1 MGVTTHFLL
10 WCLGLR
16 QAETQ
21 TTETERNALASHCR
35 GRKKVVEIGVWH
47 GVTSNVLLGSMSEEG
62 VFYAVDPYPTGRLGI
77 SLQQII
83 AHRECRKHARGR
95 VRWIR
100 ETGHASARVAEEE
113 GWGLVDFV
121 FIDGDHSYEGI
132 KADWLAWGGL
142 VSEGGIIGLHDSR
155 STPKRPIPEAGSV
168 IYTNEVILSDARFEM
183 LEQVDSLTLLRKR
196 S

>member
-1 MGVTTHFLL
+1 
-10 WCLGLR
+10 
-16 QAETQ
+16 
-21 TTETERNALASHCR
+21 
-35 GRKKVVEIGVWH
+35 
-47 GVTSNVLLGSMSEEG
+47 MSEEG
-62 VFYAVDPYPTGRLGI
+62 VLCRRPLSHGKIGYFAAANHCSSRVSKACSRAVR
-77 SLQQII
+77 
-83 AHRECRKHARGR
+83 R
-95 VRWIR
+95 IR

-155 STPKRPIPEAGSV
+155 STPRRPIPEAGSV